1 MKPSNLRQIEKM
13 TDAAIKGAGW
23 LSGKLKKQILEFR
36 KKNKS
41 QIKDLTDPK
50 KAAAQKPRF
59 TPREPEWKYSK
70 SAKDAMA
77 GKTKPKPKHKIIDL
91 KTLTPKDKA
100 AAALAVP
107 AIGGGGGAAL
117 TLKGRK
123 KKIKKKAGGGK
134 VGMSHQGLYPAEE
147 ARSGTMSEMERVK
160 HMKKGKQVEGVKF
173 KDLGKNKVKMELP
186 KTKVKFKDLGKNK
199 VKMKLPKRATLPI
212 PTRKSLPHL
221 SPTDSDHYTE
231 IKDLIKNMAKGNFN
245 SGGPSFLR
253 RSKKKSRGGQIS
265 EEQGHKDR
273 KDESISM
280 RVKKKR
286 TKKQLKASRDESY
299 GKFGSKTKKRGKI
312 NRSSSKG
319 WDGNREVSR
328 HYDS

>member
-36 KKNKS
+36 KKNRS

-70 SAKDAMA
+70 SAQDAMA
-77 GKTKPKPKHKIIDL
+77 GKTKPKHKIIDL

-160 HMKKGKQVEGVKF
+160 HMKKGKQVKGVKF
-173 KDLGKNKVKMELP
+173 KDLGKKKVRMKLPDKKVQMEIP
-186 KTKVKFKDLGKNK
+186 DKKVKFREPLTRGPDRESIEHLMQLLTPEMKQKLGLK
-199 VKMKLPKRATLPI
+199 
-212 PTRKSLPHL
+212 
-221 SPTDSDHYTE
+221 
-231 IKDLIKNMAKGNFN
+231 KG
-245 SGGPSFLR
+245 GQV
-253 RSKKKSRGGQIS
+253 KKKKKND
-265 EEQGHKDR
+265 EQGYDDR
-273 KDESISM
+273 KHESISM

-286 TKKQLKASRDESY
+286 TKKQLVASSDESY
-299 GKFGSKTKKRGKI
+299 GKWGSKAKKRGKI